1 MFNVWIN
8 KLLDSKGNCKEA
20 TTFLLKFL
28 KVQVTE
34 SGVSKSLEEH
44 PDFPSLLAVS
54 DTLQFYGVDSAA
66 IKIDKAEFI
75 KLIPPV
81 LVQME
86 FEGKKYFSVIVD
98 KTSENLL
105 YLDPL
110 TSRLKR
116 ISNNQFEDIF
126 SGYALIP
133 EIVNEVSEVDYEIKI
148 NGERFKKIVNIF
160 SLLCVPFFTIVYL
173 GISIYTYGNSLIY
186 PSLFTFFTLVGL
198 LVSVILVWFEIDKN
212 NAALK
217 QICTSKKNTNCNAVL
232 TSDYAKV
239 FGVSWS
245 TIGLVYFLG
254 AFLTMITNGI
264 LIPTTSLFSLFSIIV
279 SPYIFYS
286 IYYQAKVIKQWC
298 TFCLI
303 IQGVLFLQLI
313 TVIQGGLF
321 DFAKIQQLRL
331 LDVLPVLFCYMFSV
345 VLVSIVIPNAQRAKE
360 SLGFKTR
367 LQKLKHDKYVFDTL
381 LSKQKKVIDPGEMGI
396 KIGNPNAP
404 VKIIKVCNPYCG
416 PCAKSHP
423 IIENLL
429 AATDNIQVQIIFTA
443 TAQSDDYRNA
453 ITKHLI
459 TLAAKESSEGVKKV
473 LDDWYLAPEKIYK
486 EFAQKYPIS
495 EDELQLHESSLTEMN
510 EWCEKSKIEY
520 TPTFFI
526 NGYQLPRIYSIDE
539 LKYFYTV

>member
-1 MFNVWIN
+1 MFKAWIN

-20 TTFLLKFL
+20 TTFLLKYL

-44 PDFPSLLAVS
+44 PEFPSLLAVS

-66 IKIDKAEFI
+66 IKIDKSEFI
-75 KLIPPV
+75 KLLPPV
-81 LVQME
+81 LVQTE
-86 FEGKKYFSVIVD
+86 IEGKKYFSVVVD

-110 TSRLKR
+110 TSKLKR
-116 ISNNQFEDIF
+116 ISNSDFEDIF

-133 EIVNEVSEVDYEIKI
+133 EVVNEVSEVDYERKIKD
-148 NGERFKKIVNIF
+148 ERLKKFINIF
-160 SLLCVPFFTIVYL
+160 SLISIPVFTILYL
-173 GISIYTYGNSLIY
+173 GISIYTYGNSLAY
-186 PSLFTFFTLVGL
+186 SSLYTFFTLVGL

-212 NAALK
+212 NVALK

-232 TSDYAKV
+232 SSDYAKV

-245 TIGLVYFLG
+245 AIGLVYFLG
-254 AFLTMITNGI
+254 AFMALVINGI
-264 LIPTTSLFSLFSIIV
+264 STPAISLLSLFSIIV
-279 SPYIFYS
+279 SPYIVYS

-298 TFCLI
+298 TFCLL

-321 DFAKIQQLRL
+321 GFAKIQQLQFL
-331 LDVLPVLFCYMFSV
+331 EILPILFCYLFSL
-345 VLVSIVIPNAQRAKE
+345 VLVSIVIPNAQKAKE

-381 LSKQKKVIDPGEMGI
+381 LSKQKKILDPGKMGI
-396 KIGNPNAP
+396 TLGNPEAP
-404 VKIIKVCNPYCG
+404 IKIIKVCNPYCG

-429 AATDNIQVQIIFTA
+429 SATDNIQVQIIFNA

-453 ITKHLI
+453 ITKHLM
-459 TLAAKESSEGVKKV
+459 TLSGKESPEGVKKI

-486 EFAQKYPIS
+486 EFAQKYPVS
-495 EDELQLHESSLTEMN
+495 EDELQLQERSLIEMN
-510 EWCEKSKIEY
+510 DWCEKSKIEY